1 MVKMKESIR
10 MWLHIFHLIF
20 FSHHIWEGKE
30 NIILS
35 GGGGA
40 GEAASTVNTRLGLGA
55 GSGKQ
60 GRSKRLK
67 HHTVQQTVKVKTQNI
82 SNIEST
88 KN

>member
-10 MWLHIFHLIF
+10 MWLHIFCLIF

-40 GEAASTVNTRLGLGA
+40 GEAVSTVNARLGLGA
-55 GSGKQ
+55 G
-60 GRSKRLK
+60 
-67 HHTVQQTVKVKTQNI
+67 
-82 SNIEST
+82 
-88 KN
+88 